1 MRRQAKVMSG
11 ESAAMERDESQ
22 ESQKLE
28 RVLLEKRW
36 KERRARR
43 FFRYISLTYTLFFLI
58 DPILSHRRDAW
69 IALAIA
75 YPIFL
80 LSFVVAA
87 ETRGRTRWIAY
98 TVLFAVGYVYMP
110 FNSSASGLFVYPVA
124 MLPFI
129 LKKPRKALVAMG
141 AQVSGMFL
149 EMAIFGLNRW
159 AVCVGVF
166 FVVVITLTN
175 LYYAE
180 QERSNAKLK
189 LANEE
194 IEHLATVAERE
205 RIARDLHDLL
215 GHTLTVIALKS
226 ELAGKLITSDPNAAA
241 SEIAEI
247 QQTSRKALAEVRE
260 AVLGYRSQGLS
271 AEVDRARKA
280 LATADIKL
288 ICDGL
293 PNELPI
299 AEETVLCLAVRESV
313 TNIMRHSEATEVWM
327 QFRFRDGRL
336 HVTVADNGKG
346 GVKEEGS
353 GLRGM
358 RERVEALGGRLSIQS
373 EVGTQ
378 LTIDLPQGAATA

>member
-1 MRRQAKVMSG
+1 MSG
-11 ESAAMERDESQ
+11 EGAVVDCNENNES
-22 ESQKLE
+22 EKLE
-28 RVLLEKRW
+28 RVLREKKW
-36 KERRARR
+36 AERKARR
-43 FFRYISLTYTLFFLI
+43 FFRYISLTYTVFFLI
-58 DPILSHRRDAW
+58 EPILRHERDAW

-80 LSFVVAA
+80 LSFIAAA
-87 ETRGRTRWIAY
+87 ETKGRTRWVAY
-98 TVLFAVGYVYMP
+98 TVLFAVGYAYMP
-110 FNSSASGLFVYPVA
+110 FNAGASGLFVYPVA

-129 LKKPRKALVAMG
+129 LKNPRKALIAMG
-141 AQVSGMFL
+141 AQVSGMFV
-149 EMAIFGLNRW
+149 EMAIFRLNHW
-159 AVCVGVF
+159 SVFIGVF

-175 LYYAE
+175 MYYAE

-226 ELAGKLITSDPNAAA
+226 ELAGKLIASNPSAA
-241 SEIAEI
+241 SAEIAEI

-288 ICDGL
+288 VCDGL

-346 GVKEEGS
+346 GIKEEGF

>member
-1 MRRQAKVMSG
+1 MVDCNENN
-11 ESAAMERDESQ
+11 ESE
-22 ESQKLE
+22 KLE
-28 RVLLEKRW
+28 RVLQEKKW
-36 KERRARR
+36 AERKPRR
-43 FFRYISLTYTLFFLI
+43 FFRYLSLTYTLFFLI
-58 DPILSHRRDAW
+58 DPIVNHHRTAW

-80 LSFVVAA
+80 LSFILSA
-87 ETRGRTRWIAY
+87 ELRGRPRIVAY
-98 TVLFAVGYVYMP
+98 TVLFAIGYAYMP
-110 FNSSASGLFVYPVA
+110 FNASASGLFVYPVA

-129 LKKPRKALVAMG
+129 VRQPRKVLMVMG

-149 EMAIFGLNRW
+149 EMAIFDLSRW
-159 AVCVGVF
+159 GVSVGVF

-175 LYYAE
+175 IYYAE
-180 QERSNAKLK
+180 QERANAKLK

-226 ELAGKLITSDPNAAA
+226 ELAGRLIASDPNAAA

-271 AEVDRARKA
+271 AEVDRARKV
-280 LATADIKL
+280 LATTGVKL
-288 ICDGL
+288 VCDGL

-346 GVKEEGS
+346 GIKEEGS